1 MLKNPSDALAIL
13 REDAVRVASCV
24 DFSTLA
30 NKDVMITGANGLIGI
45 NFLLTFIQI
54 AEILPGINI
63 IPVIHSEPSFHPK
76 YFFHSKKNHFIKGD
90 LTDERFYEK
99 LPHADII
106 IHAAGSGE
114 PNKFVSDPLSSL
126 KINTVTIFKLFEKLK
141 QNGSFLF
148 ISSSD
153 VYNGLTSKKYLEN
166 QIGTNNTDH
175 PRACYIEGKRTGET
189 ICNIY
194 RQQGVNAFSVRLS
207 LTYGPGMRMGDQR
220 VLPSFIQK
228 GLKGKIELLDSGNA
242 NRTFCYISDAIEM
255 MLYIIMNGKERLYN
269 VGGVT
274 SCKISEL
281 AYLIANICKVPVV
294 IPKTEVGIVGAPEN
308 VLIDISRILMEY
320 NKKKFIGLE
329 EGLNRT
335 INWYKAIDKQN

>member
-1 MLKNPSDALAIL
+1 MHKNTSDALTIL
-13 REDAVRVASCV
+13 LEDAGRVVSCM
-24 DFSTLA
+24 DFSSLA
-30 NKDVMITGANGLIGI
+30 NKDVMITGSNGLIGI

-54 AEILPGINI
+54 AEIVPGINI
-63 IPVIHSEPSFHPK
+63 IPVIHSEPLFLSK
-76 YFFHSKKNHFIKGD
+76 SYFQSNKIHFIKGD
-90 LTDERFYEK
+90 LTDEKFCKK
-99 LPHADII
+99 LPSADII

-114 PNKFVSDPLSSL
+114 PNKFVSNPLSSL
-126 KINTVTIFKLFEKLK
+126 KINTVSTFKLFEKLRK
-141 QNGSFLF
+141 NGSFLF

-153 VYNGLTSKKYLEN
+153 VYNGLTSKKYSEN

-194 RQQGVNAFSVRLS
+194 RQQGFNAFSVRLS
-207 LTYGPGMRMGDQR
+207 LTYGPGLRLGDQR

-228 GLKGKIELLDSGNA
+228 GLGGKIELLDSGNA
-242 NRTFCYISDAIEM
+242 TRTFCYISDAIEM
-255 MLYIIMNGKERLYN
+255 MLHIVMNGKERLYN

-281 AYLIANICKVPVV
+281 AYLIGNICNVPVI
-294 IPKTEVGIVGAPEN
+294 IPKTEAGIVGAPEN
-308 VLIDISRILMEY
+308 VLIDISRIIMEY

-329 EGLNRT
+329 EGLQRT
-335 INWYKAIDKQN
+335 INWYKAIDKRN

>member
-1 MLKNPSDALAIL
+1 MLKNSSDALTIL
-13 REDAVRVASCV
+13 LEDADRVISCM
-24 DFSTLA
+24 DFSALA

-45 NFLLTFIQI
+45 NFLFTFIQM
-54 AEILPGINI
+54 AEIVPGINI
-63 IPVIHSEPSFHPK
+63 IPVIHSEPSFLPK
-76 YFFHSKKNHFIKGD
+76 SFFQSKKIHFIKGD
-90 LTDERFYEK
+90 LTDESFCEK
-99 LPHADII
+99 LPTADII

-114 PNKFVSDPLSSL
+114 PNKFVSEPMSSL
-126 KINTVTIFKLFEKLK
+126 KINTVSTFRLFEKLNK
-141 QNGSFLF
+141 NGSFLF

-153 VYNGLTSKKYLEN
+153 VYNGLTSKKYSEN

-189 ICNIY
+189 ICNIFRY
-194 RQQGVNAFSVRLS
+194 QGVNAFSVRLA

-228 GLKGKIELLDSGNA
+228 GLTGKIQLLDSGNA
-242 NRTFCYISDAIEM
+242 NRTFCYVSDAIKM
-255 MLYIIMNGKERLYN
+255 MLHIIMNGKERLYN

-281 AYLIANICKVPVV
+281 ACLIGNICKVPVV
-294 IPKTEVGIVGAPEN
+294 IPKTEGGIIGAPEN
-308 VLIDISRILMEY
+308 VFIDINRFLGEFKMG
-320 NKKKFIGLE
+320 NFVGLE

-335 INWYKAIDKQN
+335 INWYKVIEKRN